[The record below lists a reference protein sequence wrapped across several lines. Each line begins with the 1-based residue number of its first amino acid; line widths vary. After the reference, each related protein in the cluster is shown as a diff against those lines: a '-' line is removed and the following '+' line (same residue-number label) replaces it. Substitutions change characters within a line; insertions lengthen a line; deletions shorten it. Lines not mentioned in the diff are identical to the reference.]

1 MIRALV
7 LNDTR
12 RGNHPGCMLVM
23 HQLLAGCD
31 AAGIQVTKTLR
42 LGRFFQSALKDAIK
56 EVDVVI
62 INGEGTMHHDSAGAL
77 MLKDA
82 GIFAHKSGKPV
93 FLINSVWEANNVVN
107 QLLPYLYKSVMRES
121 LSAECVDAAGFT
133 ADVIP
138 DITLS
143 SDSDVLFPYKNST
156 PESIVV
162 MDDVC
167 WHTAMLLARYAR
179 TRGYNF
185 LRMASRPSLKSI
197 SSIYKWFALFWVGKF
212 SRQFVLD
219 DISILQDAR
228 VIVTGRFHGACLA
241 ILAERPFIA
250 LSSNTHKVEG
260 LLKDAKL
267 GDCAVLLNDTDLGVE
282 PMKVLDETVAH
293 LDFLSKQTKVIEE
306 YKSAC
311 RTYCEKAKLGAAS
324 VFSLIAAVAN
334 KDEV

>member
-1 MIRALV
+1 MRALI

-12 RGNHPGCMLVM
+12 RGDHPGCMLVM

-31 AAGIQVTKTLR
+31 AAEIQVTKTLR
-42 LGRFFQSALKDAIK
+42 LGRFFQSALKSEIK
-56 EVDVVI
+56 KVDVVI

-82 GIFAHKSGKPV
+82 GLFAHKCRKPV
-93 FLINSVWEANNVVN
+93 FLINSVWEGNNVVN
-107 QLLPYLYKSVMRES
+107 QLLPCLYKIVMRES

-138 DITLS
+138 DLTLS
-143 SDSDVLFPYKNST
+143 SDYDVLFPYKNSA

-179 TRGYNF
+179 SRGYKF
-185 LRMASRPSLKSI
+185 LRMASRPSLRSI
-197 SSIYKWFALFWVGKF
+197 SGIYKWFALFRAGKF

-219 DISILQDAR
+219 DISLLQDAR
-228 VIVTGRFHGACLA
+228 IIVTGRFHGACLA

-267 GDCAVLLNDTDLGVE
+267 GDCAVLLNDTHIGPE
-282 PMKVLDETVAH
+282 PMKALDEAVAH
-293 LDFLSKQTKVIEE
+293 LDFLSKQTSVLDE
-306 YKSAC
+306 YKLAC
-311 RTYCEKAKLGAAS
+311 RKYREKAKLGAAN

-334 KDEV
+334 KGIL